1 MGLDQT
7 GLAWGGLG
15 SRVST
20 MSVLGDW
27 APARTGPCSA
37 RPGSDLSPENF

>member
-20 MSVLGDW
+20 MAAGNTQVHTCM
-27 APARTGPCSA
+27 A
-37 RPGSDLSPENF
+37 